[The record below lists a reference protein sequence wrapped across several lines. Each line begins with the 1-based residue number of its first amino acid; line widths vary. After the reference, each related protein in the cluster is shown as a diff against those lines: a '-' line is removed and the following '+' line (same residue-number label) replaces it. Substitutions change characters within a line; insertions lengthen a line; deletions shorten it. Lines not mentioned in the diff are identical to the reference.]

1 MVTDS
6 PCDRMR
12 LRAFFSSLSL
22 LAKAFLLVVFAVP
35 LLHVRDAYQSFQT
48 RRNVADVLQNALVVR
63 QQVERSILAGMSQ
76 QITGPEESV
85 AGLVIDV
92 EPLHK
97 VVTLRFL
104 SKSIDGGGKTLVW
117 VPVAIAKDDARSLV
131 AQGQVPWQ
139 IVWHCR
145 SSLSLVRNE
154 NPWAVYTGTLNSKY
168 SPAECRW

>member
-76 QITGPEESV
+76 Q
-85 AGLVIDV
+85 
-92 EPLHK
+92 K

>member
-63 QQVERSILAGMSQ
+63 QQVERSILAGLSQ

-104 SKSIDGGGKTLVW
+104 STSIDGGGE
-117 VPVAIAKDDARSLV
+117 DAGMGACCNCEGRRSLIGG
-131 AQGQVPWQ
+131 ARPSAMANYLALPL
-139 IVWHCR
+139 I
-145 SSLSLVRNE
+145 LVL
-154 NPWAVYTGTLNSKY
+154 GKK
-168 SPAECRW
+168 